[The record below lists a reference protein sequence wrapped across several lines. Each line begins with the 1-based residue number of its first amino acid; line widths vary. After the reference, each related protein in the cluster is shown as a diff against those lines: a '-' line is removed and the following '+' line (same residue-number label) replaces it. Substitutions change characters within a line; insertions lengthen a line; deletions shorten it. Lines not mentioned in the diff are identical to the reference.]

1 MTHDSRLDAVL
12 LATALACASCDG
24 STPSSPPPTDE
35 APAAEPSPS
44 PTRTDKSDAV
54 VANTTPLAK
63 PAAVVAP
70 PSSWKPRAD
79 DPTAAEFPLENPE
92 ALGHF
97 YEALARV
104 DNGDKEVV
112 QVVHLG
118 ASMIGA
124 DDLTS
129 ILRGKFQTRFGDGGA
144 GMVLLRRF
152 MSNYLHKW
160 VKLDAEK
167 WDNCYIGYLCD
178 KTGRYGLG
186 GVAFF
191 GKRGAQTTIKTRK
204 HELGDEVAHYEVW
217 YTAQPKSADFEVRI
231 DGGEPELV
239 EAKADA
245 PEDRYHAI
253 DVEQGPHEI
262 EMRVKGNGKL
272 RAFGIVL
279 ETEGPGIVWDQF
291 SWLGAFTRRMHA
303 WDDTHIAGQVAHR
316 DPELVAFTFGGN
328 DSRRVLNGKLTK
340 DKYVEEYL
348 RGVKKVMAGK
358 PEASCL
364 IIGMTDR
371 GRSLDFN
378 LKAEHVET
386 IVEGQRET
394 AKQAGCAFFD
404 TYAAMGGAGSLRAWK
419 KKGLAAG
426 DLKHLNH
433 AGRQIFAGWVYD
445 AIMVGYI
452 AHRSGSN

>member
-1 MTHDSRLDAVL
+1 MIFRTRLDAVL
-12 LATALACASCDG
+12 LGAALACASCDG
-24 STPSSPPPTDE
+24 GSSSSPPPTDE
-35 APAAEPSPS
+35 APATEATAKPRAEP
-44 PTRTDKSDAV
+44 DAV
-54 VANTTPLAK
+54 VANTTPPSK

-70 PSSWKPRAD
+70 PSSYKPHAD
-79 DPTAAEFPLENPE
+79 DPTKAEFPLENPE
-92 ALGHF
+92 ALAHF
-97 YEALARV
+97 YDALARI
-104 DNGDKEVV
+104 DSGKKEVV

-152 MSNYLHKW
+152 MTNYLHKW
-160 VKLDAEK
+160 VKLDAKK

-178 KTGRYGLG
+178 KSGRYGLG
-186 GVAFF
+186 GVAFY
-191 GKRGAQTTIKTRK
+191 GQRGAQTTIKTRK
-204 HELGDEVAHYEVW
+204 HELGDEVAHFEVW
-217 YTAQPKSADFEVRI
+217 YSAEPNSADFEIRI
-231 DGGEPELV
+231 DGGEPQEV
-239 EAKADA
+239 ETSADA
-245 PEDRYHAI
+245 PEDRWHAI
-253 DVEQGPHEI
+253 DVAQGPHEI
-262 EMRVKGNGKL
+262 DMRVKGNGKL
-272 RAFGIVL
+272 RAYGIVL

-291 SWLGAFTRRMHA
+291 SWLGAFTRRMHG
-303 WDDTHIAGQVAHR
+303 WDDAHIAGQVAHR
-316 DPELVAFTFGGN
+316 APELVAFTFGGN

-340 DKYVEEYL
+340 DGYVEEYL
-348 RGVKKVMAGK
+348 KGVKKVMAGK
-358 PEASCL
+358 PKASCL
-364 IIGMTDR
+364 IIAMTDR

-378 LKAEHVET
+378 LKPEHVET

-404 TYAAMGGAGSLRAWK
+404 TYAAMGGAGSLREWK

-433 AGRQIFAGWVYD
+433 AGREIFGGWLYD

-452 AHRSGSN
+452 AHRTGRK